1 MAFPHRYGP
10 VRYDMDKLGIPD
22 YTQGVAYSESGT
34 LDGPGYKR
42 KNQSLRLTSGHGM
55 LFRTLDGE
63 WMMSVH
69 SHKDVNGR
77 YIRIPHL
84 FKVDLSGDKLKID

>member
-1 MAFPHRYGP
+1 
-10 VRYDMDKLGIPD
+10 
-22 YTQGVAYSESGT
+22 
-34 LDGPGYKR
+34 
-42 KNQSLRLTSGHGM
+42 
-55 LFRTLDGE
+55 
-63 WMMSVH
+63 MSVH

>member
-1 MAFPHRYGP
+1 
-10 VRYDMDKLGIPD
+10 
-22 YTQGVAYSESGT
+22 
-34 LDGPGYKR
+34 
-42 KNQSLRLTSGHGM
+42 M

-77 YIRIPHL
+77 YIRIPNL